1 MSIHRGL
8 RQAMPRQTRA
18 AAARAFGMSR
28 TYCARIR
35 NVDGSRTG
43 RHAAMMWVEASATA
57 PGMQRP
63 MRLTVYTDYALRAL
77 MYAALHPDRL
87 STIGEIAGA
96 YGISR
101 NHVMKVVYELGVA
114 GYIETVRGQQGGI
127 RLARAP
133 GEIGLGDVV
142 RRTEGQIGLVPCMDA
157 DQPGYCAITSACKL
171 RRALQQASNAFFA
184 VLDDYTL
191 ADLTENDAALRGL
204 LPRHA
209 PKADASLG

>member
-1 MSIHRGL
+1 MLFRSLFSDIL
-8 RQAMPRQTRA
+8 RTPREDL
-18 AAARAFGMSR
+18 FYSG
-28 TYCARIR
+28 
-35 NVDGSRTG
+35 GG
-43 RHAAMMWVEASATA
+43 
-57 PGMQRP
+57 G
-63 MRLTVYTDYALRAL
+63 
-77 MYAALHPDRL
+77 
-87 STIGEIAGA
+87 
-96 YGISR
+96 
-101 NHVMKVVYELGVA
+101 
-114 GYIETVRGQQGGI
+114 TVRGQQGGI